1 MCRVVV
7 DSIEVLHH
15 SFALCSTEGLLM
27 ILSAFCDTD
36 LGLKKH
42 NMGWKSFSLSNVARR
57 KKLLQ
62 NCGER
67 EIRIMT
73 IQLLPAALQR
83 GRENSNFY
91 FVPLK

>member
-1 MCRVVV
+1 MCRVVH
-7 DSIEVLHH
+7 SIEVLHH
-15 SFALCSTEGLLM
+15 SFALCCTEGLLM

-36 LGLKKH
+36 LGLK
-42 NMGWKSFSLSNVARR
+42 NIIWDGNLFLSLMSQE

>member
-42 NMGWKSFSLSNVARR
+42 NMGWKSFSLSNVEER
-57 KKLLQ
+57 KKTPAKLRRTR
-62 NCGER
+62 NKDNDNPVASGRTAARSGE
-67 EIRIMT
+67 
-73 IQLLPAALQR
+73 L
-83 GRENSNFY
+83 
-91 FVPLK
+91 